1 MVYDLTNPRDIARAN
16 IKHFDK
22 LLKTSLNDVTRATV
36 EKLIVEETAKLA
48 GLAILKAA
56 APDRSNRQL

>member
-22 LLKTSLNDVTRATV
+22 LLKTSLNAQRCDSRDGRKTYR
-36 EKLIVEETAKLA
+36 
-48 GLAILKAA
+48 
-56 APDRSNRQL
+56 